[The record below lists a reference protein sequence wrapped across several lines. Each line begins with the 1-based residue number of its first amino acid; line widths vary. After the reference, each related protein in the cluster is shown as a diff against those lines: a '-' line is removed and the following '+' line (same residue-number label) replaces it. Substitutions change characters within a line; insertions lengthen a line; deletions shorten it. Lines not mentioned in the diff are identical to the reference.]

1 MGFKGGTKFLTFHRG
16 TAAYQLVCFRSQ
28 ISNPVGLVY
37 RENPIMLSFNV
48 ILFALILNI
57 LLSRTIQLLL
67 KPLRQPRLVCQL
79 IGGVMMGPSLLARH
93 KSFTSLVFP
102 FTSDFVLEN
111 LGRMGVTLF
120 LFVIGVKMDLGL
132 LKRSGKKH
140 LYIALASVFGP
151 LLIVSI
157 VAVLTKESMDEEL
170 ARVSSIGEIAL
181 SLSVTTFPV
190 HYTIL
195 EELNLLRSEV
205 GNMALSIALI
215 SDAIGINFMVVFEA
229 MKQGDS
235 SAQSIIWYSISCVV
249 MAAFTPVIRRA
260 MVWIIE
266 QTQEGEAVDQFYV
279 IAILLGSFVAAFVT
293 DMFGLGIANGSF
305 WLGLMMPDGRPLGST
320 LVQKSETIITE
331 VFMPCSF
338 VFMGLSTDFYA
349 MKEAG
354 WSALRPLFGLV
365 ISGYLSKFFCT
376 MLAAKAVGVSWRD
389 SLAVSLIL
397 SLRGYVELVLYVHWV
412 DRNVIGLP
420 GYSLMILGTIVVV
433 GILTPLI
440 SILYDPSKPYM
451 LKQRRTIQHTAQGD
465 HLRILVCIRDKTN
478 LPSLVNLL
486 QLFHPTVQNPFSL
499 HAFYLVELISRA
511 NPVFVE
517 HQNQELEDLSGR
529 FPDLEIIHHALKQY
543 QEGREECVELHLFSA
558 ATVKPTMYQDVCK
571 LALISKAVFI
581 ILPLKKKLA
590 GEMETTEQWGGESGS
605 IITQI
610 LDNAPCSVG
619 LLVEK
624 AERWQL
630 PQIAS
635 YNFIVLF
642 LGGPDSRE
650 ALAFSDR
657 MSGNPCVSLTVVRF
671 LASNAEG
678 DDEMQRKLDDGVVT
692 SFWVKNEANEKVNY
706 REVVIRNG
714 ADTAS
719 AIVGMAAE
727 KYYHMWIVGR
737 KQGINP
743 SLLEGLSTWSDHK
756 EEMGIL
762 GDYLS
767 FSESVNS
774 DSVMV
779 VQKQVLTGKGPNFF
793 TPPGSIVSFMR
804 RGRLFW

>member
-1 MGFKGGTKFLTFHRG
+1 
-16 TAAYQLVCFRSQ
+16 
-28 ISNPVGLVY
+28 
-37 RENPIMLSFNV
+37 
-48 ILFALILNI
+48 
-57 LLSRTIQLLL
+57 
-67 KPLRQPRLVCQL
+67 
-79 IGGVMMGPSLLARH
+79 
-93 KSFTSLVFP
+93 
-102 FTSDFVLEN
+102 
-111 LGRMGVTLF
+111 
-120 LFVIGVKMDLGL
+120 
-132 LKRSGKKH
+132 
-140 LYIALASVFGP
+140 
-151 LLIVSI
+151 
-157 VAVLTKESMDEEL
+157 
-170 ARVSSIGEIAL
+170 
-181 SLSVTTFPV
+181 
-190 HYTIL
+190 
-195 EELNLLRSEV
+195 
-205 GNMALSIALI
+205 
-215 SDAIGINFMVVFEA
+215 
-229 MKQGDS
+229 
-235 SAQSIIWYSISCVV
+235 
-249 MAAFTPVIRRA
+249 
-260 MVWIIE
+260 
-266 QTQEGEAVDQFYV
+266 
-279 IAILLGSFVAAFVT
+279 
-293 DMFGLGIANGSF
+293 
-305 WLGLMMPDGRPLGST
+305 
-320 LVQKSETIITE
+320 
-331 VFMPCSF
+331 
-338 VFMGLSTDFYA
+338 
-349 MKEAG
+349 
-354 WSALRPLFGLV
+354 
-365 ISGYLSKFFCT
+365 
-376 MLAAKAVGVSWRD
+376 
-389 SLAVSLIL
+389 
-397 SLRGYVELVLYVHWV
+397 
-412 DRNVIGLP
+412 
-420 GYSLMILGTIVVV
+420 MILGTIVVV

>member
-1 MGFKGGTKFLTFHRG
+1 
-16 TAAYQLVCFRSQ
+16 
-28 ISNPVGLVY
+28 
-37 RENPIMLSFNV
+37 
-48 ILFALILNI
+48 
-57 LLSRTIQLLL
+57 
-67 KPLRQPRLVCQL
+67 
-79 IGGVMMGPSLLARH
+79 MGPSLLARH

-157 VAVLTKESMDEEL
+157 VAVLTRESMDEEL

-190 HYTIL
+190 HSTIL
-195 EELNLLRSEV
+195 EELNLLCSEV

-229 MKQGDS
+229 MKQGDG

-266 QTQEGEAVDQFYV
+266 QTQEGKAVDQFYV

-338 VFMGLSTDFYA
+338 VFMGLSADFYA

-365 ISGYLSKFFCT
+365 ISGHLSKFFCT
-376 MLAAKAVGVSWRD
+376 MLAAKVVGVSWRD

-440 SILYDPSKPYM
+440 GILYDPSKPYM

-465 HLRILVCIRDKTN
+465 HLRIL
-478 LPSLVNLL
+478 
-486 QLFHPTVQNPFSL
+486 NPLSL
-499 HAFYLVELISRA
+499 HAFYLVELIGHA
-511 NPVFVE
+511 NPAFVE

-543 QEGREECVELHLFSA
+543 QERREECVELHLFSA
-558 ATVKPTMYQDVCK
+558 AAVKPTMYQDVCK

-581 ILPLKKKLA
+581 ILPLEKKLDA
-590 GEMETTEQWGGESGS
+590 EMETTEQWGGESGS

-642 LGGPDSRE
+642 IGGPDSRE
-650 ALAFSDR
+650 AVAFSDR

-692 SFWVKNEANEKVNY
+692 SFWVKNDANERVNY
-706 REVVIRNG
+706 REVVITNG
-714 ADTAS
+714 EDTAS
-719 AIVGMAAE
+719 AIVGLAAE

-743 SLLEGLSTWSDHK
+743 RLLEGLSTWSDHK